1 MALAP
6 AVSAPRRRRGLT
18 AVVAVLT
25 AIAIVGSLGVVG
37 GVVNDLSRPRGSVD
51 EYRFLATVAGKPVRW
66 NPCAPIHY
74 VINVSRAPDGSI
86 EDVHQAVARMSE
98 VTGVGFIYD
107 GLTDEV
113 PQRDR
118 LPFQPERYGDGWA
131 PVVIAWVSQSQ
142 TDIQFQRDDEYF
154 AAVAR
159 PLGPS
164 DGTAQFVSGW
174 VVVNAA
180 DPNPPGWSY
189 TGSQGPT
196 VLHELGHVMGLDH
209 VSSQAELMEPS
220 GGSVTDFGPGDL
232 AGLELLGRDQGCL
245 VTPTPVG

>member
-1 MALAP
+1 MDGMDPSRPPDLPAPRRPDTRVPPRPDLRWMALAP

-118 LPFQPERYGDGWA
+118 LPLPPPPYRHAWA
-131 PVVIAWVSQSQ
+131 PVVIAWVSQS
-142 TDIQFQRDDEYF
+142 
-154 AAVAR
+154 
-159 PLGPS
+159 P
-164 DGTAQFVSGW
+164 
-174 VVVNAA
+174 
-180 DPNPPGWSY
+180 
-189 TGSQGPT
+189 
-196 VLHELGHVMGLDH
+196 
-209 VSSQAELMEPS
+209 
-220 GGSVTDFGPGDL
+220 
-232 AGLELLGRDQGCL
+232 
-245 VTPTPVG
+245 

>member
-6 AVSAPRRRRGLT
+6 AASMPRRRRGAT

-25 AIAIVGSLGVVG
+25 TIAIVGSLGIVG
-37 GVVNDLSRPRGSVD
+37 GVVSDLSRPRGSTD
-51 EYRFLATVAGKPVRW
+51 EYRFLATAGGRPVRW
-66 NPCAPIHY
+66 NPCDPIHY
-74 VINVSRAPDGSI
+74 VANVTRAPDGSI
-86 EDVHQAVARMSE
+86 EDVHQAIARVSE

-118 LPFQPERYGDGWA
+118 AAYQPERYGGDWA
-131 PVVIAWVSQSQ
+131 PLVIAWVSQSQ
-142 TDIQFQRDDEYF
+142 TDIQFQKENEYF

-159 PLGPS
+159 PVGPP
-164 DGTAQFVSGW
+164 DGTPQFVSGW

-196 VLHELGHVMGLDH
+196 VLHELGHIMGLDH

-232 AGLELLGRDQGCL
+232 AGLERLGRNQGCL
-245 VTPTPVG
+245 VTPAPGS